1 MYIYDNKQ
9 PLSLT
14 IVPGHIKSHV
24 AKKDKTGSV
33 DYCRSVAE
41 SSWSS
46 TFPAISLHLQT
57 FGSCLSTAR
66 IKEVAS
72 AAGTSVLMH
81 SLESSMHEWRWCQT
95 VQKMSEVQ
103 AATGA
108 QFVDAA
114 SQGPKICGSV
124 VAGIHHDLHGQL
136 QMTQTQQD
144 LVDATRKSVEWC
156 SLAVL
161 GSQWS
166 YPSKLSIALGKF
178 STKKPGVII

>member
-1 MYIYDNKQ
+1 MFIIYYIYDNKQ

-72 AAGTSVLMH
+72 AAGTSVLTAWNH
-81 SLESSMHEWRWCQT
+81 QCTSDD
-95 VQKMSEVQ
+95 
-103 AATGA
+103 
-108 QFVDAA
+108 DA
-114 SQGPKICGSV
+114 
-124 VAGIHHDLHGQL
+124 
-136 QMTQTQQD
+136 
-144 LVDATRKSVEWC
+144 
-156 SLAVL
+156 
-161 GSQWS
+161 
-166 YPSKLSIALGKF
+166 KLRPVPNS
-178 STKKPGVII
+178 

>member
-1 MYIYDNKQ
+1 MLLYFIILYYIILFIYICYIYYNILYIYVYIYDNKQ

-81 SLESSMHEWRWCQT
+81 SLESSMHE
-95 VQKMSEVQ
+95 
-103 AATGA
+103 
-108 QFVDAA
+108 
-114 SQGPKICGSV
+114 
-124 VAGIHHDLHGQL
+124 
-136 QMTQTQQD
+136 
-144 LVDATRKSVEWC
+144 
-156 SLAVL
+156 
-161 GSQWS
+161 
-166 YPSKLSIALGKF
+166 
-178 STKKPGVII
+178 